1 MGKKIRLLLLM
12 LLMIVFIPIK
22 VYAADA
28 YTTDDLREM
37 MGMHRLTEDDS
48 MAEIKGILST
58 CYKQKEWNELVLA
71 LGDIEEVQLKE
82 FKETE
87 DTWYQAKDILEED
100 FSSNKSIEIIL
111 NDYVEYE
118 TAASL
123 RTEYTET
130 NSFELSLINNADID
144 AKIAYANS
152 LLSAVNDYTNIGE
165 IGSNMKSFTKDKL
178 MVYIPFGDSFSI
190 ESGKKQNN
198 DGLTVSIQQDHKIY
212 SQFNGKVTAV
222 TADSVTVRTGSSLEI
237 EYTGIKPLVETKQK
251 IKQYNTLGK
260 TKTKTMTIR
269 FKLNTV
275 YFDPLL
281 LYGTRSTAWY
291 EQWQNANPGCTIDKN
306 DYSRLLDKL
315 SENASAKASDLNQAG
330 AMTDKNGTAA
340 PIIIQG
346 DNKYTDTPD
355 NIITETTEPGIIVN
369 GE

>member
-1 MGKKIRLLLLM
+1 MYKKIRISLIMLLLAVL
-12 LLMIVFIPIK
+12 IPIK

-28 YTTDDLREM
+28 YTTDDLREL
-37 MGMHRLTEDDS
+37 MGMNRLTDDDS

-71 LGDIEEVQLKE
+71 LGDIDEVQLKE

-87 DTWYQAKDILEED
+87 DAWYQAKEILEED
-100 FSSNKSIEIIL
+100 FSSNKPIEIIL
-111 NDYVEYE
+111 DDYVEYE

-123 RTEYTET
+123 RTEYTEK
-130 NSFELSLINNADID
+130 NSSELSLIDDTDIE

-152 LLSAVNDYTNIGE
+152 LLSAVNDYTNIGV
-165 IGSNMKSFTKDKL
+165 IGNNMKSFTKDKL
-178 MVYIPFGDSFSI
+178 MVLIPFGKSFSI
-190 ESGKKQNN
+190 ESGKKQTN
-198 DGLTVSIQQDHKIY
+198 DGLTVSIQQEHKIY
-212 SQFNGKVTAV
+212 SQFNGRVTAV
-222 TADSVTVRTGSSLEI
+222 TSDSVTVRTGNSIEI
-237 EYTGIKPLVETKQK
+237 EYTGIQPMVETKQK
-251 IKQYNTLGK
+251 VKQYNTLGK
-260 TKTKTMTIR
+260 TKSKTMTVR

-281 LYGTRSTAWY
+281 LYGTRSAAWY
-291 EQWQNANPGCTIDKN
+291 EQWQNANPGCTIEKS

-315 SENASAKASDLNQAG
+315 SENESIKASDLNQAG
-330 AMTDKNGTAA
+330 AMTDKDGTAA

-355 NIITETTEPGIIVN
+355 NIITETTEPGIIDN